1 MVIHR
6 RRCGVATR
14 LESRPGSGHELAGRL
29 GSGTL
34 AALVDLV
41 LPVDCAGCGSP
52 SGLVGICAACLTVL
66 RQVPEPVRPTPPP
79 AGLPAC
85 LTAGEYAGP
94 LRELILAYKERGRR
108 GLATPLGD
116 ALASVVTAGWPVPA
130 RQPLTLVPVP
140 ATAAAMRARHG
151 DHMVR
156 LARRAARTLRR
167 TGCPAR
173 VAVPVRALPKLDSS
187 HLDRFER
194 ERVARQAFVVR
205 GGRVASLRATV
216 RDGPVVLLDDVLTT
230 GATLAAV
237 TVRLR
242 EVGIDV
248 SFAAVLAATRL
259 RHAAT

>member
-1 MVIHR
+1 
-6 RRCGVATR
+6 
-14 LESRPGSGHELAGRL
+14 
-29 GSGTL
+29 
-34 AALVDLV
+34 
-41 LPVDCAGCGSP
+41 
-52 SGLVGICAACLTVL
+52 
-66 RQVPEPVRPTPPP
+66 
-79 AGLPAC
+79 
-85 LTAGEYAGP
+85 
-94 LRELILAYKERGRR
+94 
-108 GLATPLGD
+108 
-116 ALASVVTAGWPVPA
+116 
-130 RQPLTLVPVP
+130 
-140 ATAAAMRARHG
+140 
-151 DHMVR
+151 
-156 LARRAARTLRR
+156 
-167 TGCPAR
+167 